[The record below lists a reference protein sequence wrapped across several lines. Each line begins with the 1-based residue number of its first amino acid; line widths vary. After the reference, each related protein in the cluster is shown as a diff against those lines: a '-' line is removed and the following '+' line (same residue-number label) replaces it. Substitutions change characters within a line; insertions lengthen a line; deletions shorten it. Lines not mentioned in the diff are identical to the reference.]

1 VRGVSEKIHSVGEVW
16 IFSETKTLEI
26 LWISDTLI
34 EINIKTTFLTVNSSL
49 QTKLILSDYTMSSRF
64 LSYDS

>member
-1 VRGVSEKIHSVGEVW
+1 VRGVSEKIHSVEEVW

-34 EINIKTTFLTVNSSL
+34 EIKIKTTFLTVNSSL